1 MAFGKHES
9 YNEIFIKY
17 KENIDMLLIDL
28 KLLGFPELTKDELL
42 KILITNMS
50 IKRAVRM
57 EIIRILEA
65 FNIK

>member
-1 MAFGKHES
+1 
-9 YNEIFIKY
+9 
-17 KENIDMLLIDL
+17 MLLIDL

>member
-1 MAFGKHES
+1 MKF
-9 YNEIFIKY
+9 FIKY